1 MRLKTIFAFFAVLVV
16 CLVLASVAHSGSA
29 KSEQSWKLTDDG
41 GFAVWMTNLELRGQD
56 PASNSTNNT
65 IQKGDV
71 VVVNSTA
78 PYGVQLARNN
88 TYDKFIFGVA
98 VNASHP
104 NQGSWFVVS
113 GVADVALCPGC
124 ESIPGKGV
132 FVYPGNH
139 TSGEASPTTVAYM
152 GRANCTQ
159 NFNATAFGLVLEAH
173 TTTNGTDESDNST
186 VKALLFNQQSM

>member
-1 MRLKTIFAFFAVLVV
+1 MKLKNFLLLFFVSLAIFSLPFYVHAADTW
-16 CLVLASVAHSGSA
+16 SGT
-29 KSEQSWKLTDDG
+29 SWKLTDDG
-41 GFAVWMTNLELRGQD
+41 GYAVWMTNLELRGQD

-71 VVVNSTA
+71 VVLNSTA

-88 TYDKFIFGVA
+88 THDKFVFGVA
-98 VNASHP
+98 ANASHP

-113 GVADVALCPGC
+113 GVAAVALCPGC
-124 ESIPGKGV
+124 EASVGKGV
-132 FVYPGNH
+132 FVYCGNQ
-139 TSGEASPTTVAYM
+139 TNGEASTSVAYL
-152 GRANCTQ
+152 GRVNCTQ
-159 NFNATAFGLVLEAH
+159 AFNSTAFGLVLEAH